1 MASNETSKYKLSVTE
16 GTELQL
22 SLNGPTGPTG
32 PANVLNIGTVTTA
45 ETGVSAAATITG
57 SSPTQTLNLTLP
69 KGNTGST
76 GPNTITSS
84 TSTDKTGYIF
94 GNGTTIAGATAA
106 ASAATANT
114 LVMRDSLGAASFATT
129 AVASGAAVTGSNFG
143 SGIGLSGSSISGAG
157 VYGAS
162 SSGQGGSF
170 SSTAGTGLTSTST
183 VGTGANSTSNA
194 GIYHHTFGSTGNN
207 RSAVE
212 RVRGWF
218 VWFFSTFTGRL
229 KTADI
234 TENRE
239 WTLPNATGTI
249 ALIDSSQ
256 TFSQSQTFSGAFEIT
271 NASVK
276 LSAIPTFAD
285 NSAASSLA
293 TGSVYK
299 TSTGEL
305 RIKY

>member
-1 MASNETSKYKLSVTE
+1 MASNETSKYKLSVVD

-22 SLNGPTGPTG
+22 SLNGAQGPTG
-32 PANVLNIGTVTTA
+32 PANTLSIGTVTTA

-94 GNGTTIAGATAA
+94 GNGTTITGATAA
-106 ASAATANT
+106 SSAATANT
-114 LVMRDSLGAASFATT
+114 LVIRDSLGAASFAT
-129 AVASGAAVTGSNFG
+129 VYGSNG
-143 SGIGLSGSSISGAG
+143 STG
-157 VYGAS
+157 V
-162 SSGQGGSF
+162 GGSF
-170 SSTAGTGLTSTST
+170 SSVSGSGSRSASGF
-183 VGTGANSTSNA
+183 GTGAISSSVF
-194 GIYHHTFGSTGNN
+194 GSYHHRFGESGNDQ
-207 RSAVE
+207 SAVE

-218 VWFFSTFTGRL
+218 VWFFGSFIGRL

>member
-1 MASNETSKYKLSVTE
+1 MANKLVINETPKYNLSVVD
-16 GTELQL
+16 GTDLTI
-22 SLNGPTGPTG
+22 SLLGPTG
-32 PANVLNIGTVTTA
+32 PAGLNAITT
-45 ETGVSAAATITG
+45 
-57 SSPTQTLNLTLP
+57 
-69 KGNTGST
+69 ST
-76 GPNTITSS
+76 G
-84 TSTDKTGYIF
+84 TDKTGYIY
-94 GNGTTIAGATAA
+94 GNGTNIAGATT
-106 ASAATANT
+106 ATSIAVANT
-114 LVMRDSLGAASFATT
+114 LVLRSASTGTTSFNAISAT
-129 AVASGAAVTGSNFG
+129 
-143 SGIGLSGSSISGAG
+143 
-157 VYGAS
+157 S
-162 SSGQGGSF
+162 SS
-170 SSTAGTGLTSTST
+170 TTGVEATSVT
-183 VGTGANSTSNA
+183 GTGAQSESINGT
-194 GIYHHTFGSTGNN
+194 YHHLFGSTIPSND

-218 VWFFSTFTGRL
+218 VWFFNSFTGRL

-234 TENRE
+234 TADRN
-239 WTLPNATGTI
+239 WTLPNASGTI

-305 RIKY
+305 HIKY

>member
-1 MASNETSKYKLSVTE
+1 MASNETPKYKLSVTE

-22 SLNGPTGPTG
+22 SLLGPTG
-32 PANVLNIGTVTTA
+32 PA
-45 ETGVSAAATITG
+45 GVSGTIT
-57 SSPTQTLNLTLP
+57 T
-69 KGNTGST
+69 
-76 GPNTITSS
+76 S
-84 TSTDKTGYIF
+84 TSTNLTGYIF
-94 GNGTTIAGATAA
+94 GNGTNIAGATAA
-106 ASAATANT
+106 ASVGTAST
-114 LVMRDSLGAASFATT
+114 LVIRN
-129 AVASGAAVTGSNFG
+129 ASGAAEFNADNEGEAAVTGYS
-143 SGIGLSGSSISGAG
+143 SGSAGAG
-157 VYGAS
+157 VYGIDLVGDGYGVFGEGGFVGVYGS
-162 SSGQGGSF
+162 SNNE
-170 SSTAGTGLTSTST
+170 GTGVVGYSQN
-183 VGTGANSTSNA
+183 GTGGESISTGTLA
-194 GIYHHTFGSTGNN
+194 TYHHKFGDTGNN

-218 VWFFSTFTGRL
+218 VWFYNGLVGRL

-234 TENRE
+234 TASRD
-239 WTLPNATGTI
+239 WTLPNASGTI

-305 RIKY
+305 HIKY

>member
-1 MASNETSKYKLSVTE
+1 MASNETPKYKLSVTE

-22 SLNGPTGPTG
+22 SLLGPTG
-32 PANVLNIGTVTTA
+32 PA
-45 ETGVSAAATITG
+45 GVSGTIT
-57 SSPTQTLNLTLP
+57 T
-69 KGNTGST
+69 
-76 GPNTITSS
+76 S
-84 TSTDKTGYIF
+84 TSTNLTGYIF
-94 GNGTTIAGATAA
+94 GNGTNIAGATAA
-106 ASAATANT
+106 TSAATAST
-114 LVMRDSLGAASFATT
+114 LVLRAADGTFNAAST
-129 AVASGAAVTGSNFG
+129 ANETYTITAN
-143 SGIGLSGSSISGAG
+143 
-157 VYGAS
+157 
-162 SSGQGGSF
+162 SSGQSGISVVGNNTTTVDDSGVGVAGV
-170 SSTAGTGLTSTST
+170 SDNGVGIVGASTNGTGGVTYSGG
-183 VGTGANSTSNA
+183 GT
-194 GIYHHTFGSTGNN
+194 YHHKFGVFNLETSAPAT
-207 RSAVE
+207 SAVE

-234 TENRE
+234 TASRD
-239 WTLPNATGTI
+239 WTLPNASGTI

-299 TSTGEL
+299 TSAGEL